1 MSMANLDEKRIQAT
15 KKKVHLELVDYF
27 TRLNSEQRLW
37 YVMMSIRFQAQG
49 RYFTHLQA
57 KRLVSYLSR
66 HYGIRRANIDAAL
79 SFKAFSDIRGQKNAK
94 ILRFKRDCIS
104 DEKFE
109 QRMDELEDL
118 RLEKHLE
125 YWQALELTVLMLNH
139 YPGCIKNLT
148 A

>member
-1 MSMANLDEKRIQAT
+1 MR
-15 KKKVHLELVDYF
+15 
-27 TRLNSEQRLW
+27 
-37 YVMMSIRFQAQG
+37 SIRFQVQG

-57 KRLVSYLSR
+57 KRLISYLSR

-79 SFKAFSDIRGQKNAK
+79 AFKAFSNIRGKKNAK
-94 ILRFKRDCIS
+94 LLRFKRDCIS
-104 DEKFE
+104 NGEFR

-118 RLEKHLE
+118 GLEKHLQ
-125 YWQALELTVLMLNH
+125 YWQALELTVLILNH